1 MRFLNKY
8 RVVRCRA
15 DRSDA
20 SRHRHSKGITQQHSA
35 DPECRQTEDGEAREH
50 RTKYRT
56 DTTQHGTREA
66 REHGHDTG
74 PHRIPQVSAS
84 WMMAPPAKSL
94 PSTIPPPP
102 PSAPPP
108 PSVSQA
114 SGSPG
119 RLATKNVTIIEFP
132 QPSRLA
138 PLTAIDANVP
148 AAGVLQPDGS
158 NECNN
163 NLTTDCLRVYNKRQY
178 NTKFKTIDPF
188 TFALWKLS
196 VHLGIHMYLL
206 TLSGSSFHVL
216 VQQHISHAVAS
227 LSLFLS
233 CHFAPPPQSP
243 PEQTDGKLQSWHI
256 VFGKCRERS

>member
-1 MRFLNKY
+1 M
-8 RVVRCRA
+8 
-15 DRSDA
+15 
-20 SRHRHSKGITQQHSA
+20 HQSKA
-35 DPECRQTEDGEAREH
+35 VD
-50 RTKYRT
+50 
-56 DTTQHGTREA
+56 
-66 REHGHDTG
+66 
-74 PHRIPQVSAS
+74 
-84 WMMAPPAKSL
+84 AKSL
-94 PSTIPPPP
+94 LSTIPLS
-102 PSAPPP
+102 PSSAL
-108 PSVSQA
+108 PSPSTSEA
-114 SGSPG
+114 SGSTV
-119 RLATKNVTIIEFP
+119 RRATKKVTIIEFP

-138 PLTAIDANVP
+138 PLTSTAIDANVP

-243 PEQTDGKLQSWHI
+243 PEQTDGKLQSWTI
-256 VFGKCRERS
+256 VFGKCRERSSYSNACGKKWHCLLRRRICDSLRTKI

>member
-1 MRFLNKY
+1 M
-8 RVVRCRA
+8 
-15 DRSDA
+15 
-20 SRHRHSKGITQQHSA
+20 HQSKAVGVT
-35 DPECRQTEDGEAREH
+35 
-50 RTKYRT
+50 
-56 DTTQHGTREA
+56 
-66 REHGHDTG
+66 
-74 PHRIPQVSAS
+74 
-84 WMMAPPAKSL
+84 APPAKSL
-94 PSTIPPPP
+94 PRTIPPPP

-243 PEQTDGKLQSWHI
+243 PAKQILAAELCCCRSLLNHRSSILNMCLLGACCYLQYLAHWTSL
-256 VFGKCRERS
+256 